1 MLELAL
7 LRGQIEE
14 MSEEKLGSEDKLEES
29 LKRAL
34 HELSVADTD
43 FLRAKIEK
51 SKTSWLVAQPLE
63 SLSTIREAPLPPGE
77 FTVVATDGSQIM
89 PSRQE
94 VAYCYLINIGSVT
107 IHYGSGRR
115 PVLESVP
122 KLYYRDQDLHEEL
135 DGKETFIN
143 DEIVSARRD
152 LQELENLID
161 LARSL
166 GAGKNKVVALMD
178 GTLIKWILE
187 SYPRD
192 FRDRILGKFLEG
204 LKVMKEEGIP
214 IAGYISHPG
223 SRDVINALKVGLC
236 YMDAP
241 LCARCEKNPPPC
253 SVVDRVNDRILMSWL
268 LKGRGERSFISGSSA
283 VILEDYGEHRVFFF
297 YLQTGD
303 EIARIEVPK
312 WVAEDKSM
320 LDLVHAVVA
329 DQAVKGSGYPV
340 VLTEAHEKAVV
351 RGKDRELFFQIVEDV
366 LIKKGFKTT
375 ISIKSMSKRRP
386 RV

>member
-14 MSEEKLGSEDKLEES
+14 MGEEKLNSDDKYEES

-34 HELSVADTD
+34 YELSAVDTES
-43 FLRAKIEK
+43 LRDKIVK
-51 SKTSWLVAQPLE
+51 SKTSWLVAEPLE
-63 SLSTIREAPLPPGE
+63 GMATTSEPPPPPSA

-115 PVLESVP
+115 PVLKSIP
-122 KLYYRDQDLHEEL
+122 KLYYRDEDLHEKL
-135 DGKETFIN
+135 DGKETFVN
-143 DEIVSARRD
+143 DDVISARRD
-152 LQELENLID
+152 LEELNHLVDI
-161 LARSL
+161 ARSL
-166 GAGKNKVVALMD
+166 GGENKVVALVD

-192 FRDRILGKFLEG
+192 FRDRILEQFIDGLEA
-204 LKVMKEEGIP
+204 LRKDGIP

-241 LCARCEKNPPPC
+241 LCSRCEKDPPPC
-253 SVVDRVNDRILMSWL
+253 SAVDGVSDRMLMSWF
-268 LKGRGERSFISGSSA
+268 LKKRGQRSFISGSSA
-283 VILEDYGEHRVFFF
+283 VILGDYGEHRIFFF
-297 YLQTGD
+297 YIQAGS
-303 EIARIEVPK
+303 EIARVEVPK
-312 WVAEDKSM
+312 WVVEDEEM
-320 LDLVHAVVA
+320 LNLVHSVVA

-375 ISIKSMSKRRP
+375 ISIKSMSKRKP